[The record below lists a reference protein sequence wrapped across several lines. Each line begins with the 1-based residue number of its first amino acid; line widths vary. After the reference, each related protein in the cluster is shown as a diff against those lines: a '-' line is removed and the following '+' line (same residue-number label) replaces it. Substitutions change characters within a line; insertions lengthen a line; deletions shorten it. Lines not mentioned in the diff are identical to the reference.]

1 MKRFYALITLLA
13 FCSSCRYY
21 AMKKY
26 HLNIT
31 FNFKTKSEYIEAFN
45 KKNVGNSQQLLY
57 LDSSSYLSFYN
68 RKVSRDDDV
77 VYLGCFLNDT
87 TSLKKN
93 KSINENSSCAGRV
106 KDQIRFNL
114 SLQEESIKNQLE
126 KEMMNDFIFREVT
139 TGNKINLNNENNIK
153 VMMIYSS
160 GFGNYYDE
168 LYQWATELKNQTNST
183 ISIYF
188 VSIDPVYLLK

>member
-1 MKRFYALITLLA
+1 MKRFYTLIILLA

-21 AMKKY
+21 AINKF
-26 HLNIT
+26 HLNST